1 MKRRHDLSTTCVC
14 KHRQNFTFILQIYTV
29 RRVHTCMLIQQN
41 MTASIAVKGKDEK
54 VSDKNAH
61 QLCIKNKLTIFNL
74 IHPVSENMKKKF
86 TLQSASSFLFSPGQ
100 SESVFPLSLSD
111 SLCRG
116 QTESP
121 AAGRLQTIVLI
132 PLFCSLPTCLT
143 NTNIHTAAHLL
154 SPQGCRHK
162 RTELQTRAK

>member
-61 QLCIKNKLTIFNL
+61 QLCIKNKLTTFNL
-74 IHPVSENMKKKF
+74 IHPVSENMKKKSPYSQP
-86 TLQSASSFLFSPGQ
+86 LLFFSLPVRV
-100 SESVFPLSLSD
+100 SLCFLSLSLIV
-111 SLCRG
+111 S
-116 QTESP
+116 
-121 AAGRLQTIVLI
+121 AGARQ
-132 PLFCSLPTCLT
+132 
-143 NTNIHTAAHLL
+143 
-154 SPQGCRHK
+154 
-162 RTELQTRAK
+162 RAQRQVGYRQ